1 MAMDSSQRAE
11 IIRKGNE
18 AFNQGDYP
26 LAKTL
31 FIQASYKDGLIRLG
45 DYYMY
50 EKRLPLLAYGYYKKA
65 DATTKIM
72 DIQRRMIGALAE
84 WIGRDKFKPDSLP
97 GSRKASLPSTDK
109 DGMIP
114 VSVSPQLKE
123 AALKIL
129 NSRKA

>member
-1 MAMDSSQRAE
+1 MPIDSSLRAE
-11 IIRKGNE
+11 LIRKGNE
-18 AFNQGDYP
+18 AFNAGDYP
-26 LAKTL
+26 LAKKL
-31 FIQASYKDGLIRLG
+31 FIQASYKDGLVRLG

-65 DATTKIM
+65 GAGAKIQ
-72 DIQRRMIGALAE
+72 DIQRRMIGALSE
-84 WIGRDKFKPDSLP
+84 WIGKDKIKPESLSSFP
-97 GSRKASLPSTDK
+97 RRAPLPEADQ

-129 NSRKA
+129 SGK